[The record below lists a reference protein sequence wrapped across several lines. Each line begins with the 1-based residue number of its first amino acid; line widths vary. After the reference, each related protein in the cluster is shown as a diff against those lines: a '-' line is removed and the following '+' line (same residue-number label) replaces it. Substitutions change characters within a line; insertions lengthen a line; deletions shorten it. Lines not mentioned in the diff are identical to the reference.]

1 MNKIIDYAI
10 EDSLITNNKIIINST
25 VKDSNINNKLIIK
38 CYKNFSNVTEC
49 KADNANIIKITKS
62 FWLNFLYLT
71 KNLVIKISSSNIS
84 YFINKHKYL
93 KF

>member
-38 CYKNFSNVTEC
+38 CYKNFSNFT
-49 KADNANIIKITKS
+49 
-62 FWLNFLYLT
+62 
-71 KNLVIKISSSNIS
+71 
-84 YFINKHKYL
+84 
-93 KF
+93 